1 MVQVKQT
8 RKQKIKM
15 YMGLPKSKLAELL
28 YNCNEVIEEMMAHQ
42 KPYVIAPQDKAERRK
57 TVAAKP
63 AVQQRKA
70 KTCLVVECD
79 YCDGT
84 GWFEGGK
91 VLQTKCHECG
101 GTGKLSAIA

>member
-1 MVQVKQT
+1 MVQVIQQT

-57 TVAAKP
+57 TVAAKAAGAP
-63 AVQQRKA
+63 CECCEAA
-70 KTCLVVECD
+70 FILNTGFNFCPTC
-79 YCDGT
+79 GRRI
-84 GWFEGGK
+84 K
-91 VLQTKCHECG
+91 
-101 GTGKLSAIA
+101 